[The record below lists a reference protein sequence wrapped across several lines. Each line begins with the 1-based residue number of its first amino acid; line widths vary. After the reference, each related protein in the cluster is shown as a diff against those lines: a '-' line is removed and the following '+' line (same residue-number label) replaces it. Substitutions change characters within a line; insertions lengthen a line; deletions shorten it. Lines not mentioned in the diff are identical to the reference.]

1 MDFLTSVICGTTSLE
16 GKRGDR
22 YECRA
27 RDPTRRKASPGFPLK
42 AFQNCTCTRWK
53 GLFTSLIHA
62 AFWPERMP
70 RARKWKRA
78 TISGARGSAG
88 RRRAV
93 VGGAAEFPNG
103 SFPRDPRQDVQGKPV
118 DILRGKSGWAG
129 EAAQYM
135 PKSSDKKE
143 VILTRGGAFPRDPRQ
158 DVYGKPVD
166 ILWGKIGLGRR
177 SSPIYAEKQ

>member
-1 MDFLTSVICGTTSLE
+1 MMAEQRMCLCALGTDETALLTSLSLPALSQ
-16 GKRGDR
+16 GGWRS
-22 YECRA
+22 ECLQCSTA
-27 RDPTRRKASPGFPLK
+27 KTRFPLK

-103 SFPRDPRQDVQGKPV
+103 SVPRDPRQDVQGKPV
-118 DILRGKSGWAG
+118 DILRGKSG
-129 EAAQYM
+129 
-135 PKSSDKKE
+135 
-143 VILTRGGAFPRDPRQ
+143 
-158 DVYGKPVD
+158 
-166 ILWGKIGLGRR
+166 LGRR